1 MRKINIVFVVLMVV
15 FLGLNIFQFLW
26 WKNINTQTAEKYTTE
41 LANLQA
47 TLDSIGSRVEVYTV
61 TTSKKAGD
69 EIKAEDIQTMWTYS
83 TLITDQFVTNP
94 DDIIGRYFKIAVNPG
109 TTLLKNMVMDEE
121 LIDSMRERDITL
133 NRLTVGLEEGDYID
147 IRMTM
152 PYGDD
157 YVVLPHKR
165 VYEIHDATIKLYMT
179 ELEWN
184 IFQGA
189 LIDYY
194 LNAEYGCVMYGDKYI
209 EPGIQQEAVNFYAV
223 PDNIAALLQ
232 KNPNIVDKVEAA
244 NLNEWRQSIDEIL
257 VLFRD
262 EDDTIDSDAA
272 KLLAGRETYNGNV
285 TGDYEAIKAERE
297 EEEAA
302 AAEEAAENAAN
313 GTTTTD
319 DGFVD
324 PNAAGTDPNATGTD
338 PNATG
343 TEDFGTEEEIGD
355 DFWDEP

>member
-1 MRKINIVFVVLMVV
+1 MRKVNIVFVVLTVV
-15 FLGLNIFQFLW
+15 FLGINIFQFLW
-26 WKNINTQTAEKYTTE
+26 WKNINTETAEKYTAE
-41 LANLQA
+41 LASLQA
-47 TLDSIGSRVEVYTV
+47 TLDSIGDRVTVYTV
-61 TTSKKAGD
+61 SSSKKAGD
-69 EIKAEDIQTMWTYS
+69 EILQEDIEEMWTYS

-94 DDIIGRYFKIAVNPG
+94 DDIVGRYFKVAVNPG
-109 TTLLKNMVMDEE
+109 TTILKNMVMDEE

-133 NRLTVGLEEGDYID
+133 NRLTVGLEVGDYID

-157 YVVLPHKR
+157 YVVLSHKR
-165 VYEIHDATIKLYMT
+165 VYEINDATIKLYMS

-194 LNAEYGCVMYGDKYI
+194 LNSEYGCVIYGDKYV
-209 EPGIQQEAVNFYAV
+209 EPGLQEEAVNFYAV

-244 NLNEWRQSIDEIL
+244 SLNEWRQSIDEIL

-262 EDDTIDSDAA
+262 EDDTIDVDAA
-272 KLLAGRETYNGNV
+272 KLFSGRETYNGNV
-285 TGDYEAIKAERE
+285 QGDYEAQKAARE
-297 EEEAA
+297 QEEA
-302 AAEEAAENAAN
+302 EALENGEAV
-313 GTTTTD
+313 TD
-319 DGFVD
+319 DGAV
-324 PNAAGTDPNATGTD
+324 
-338 PNATG
+338 
-343 TEDFGTEEEIGD
+343 TEDFGTEDEVSD

>member
-1 MRKINIVFVVLMVV
+1 MRKVNIVFVVLTVV
-15 FLGLNIFQFLW
+15 FLGINIFQFLW
-26 WKNINTQTAEKYTTE
+26 WKNINTETAEKYTAE
-41 LANLQA
+41 LASLQA
-47 TLDSIGSRVEVYTV
+47 TLDSIGDRVTVYTV
-61 TTSKKAGD
+61 SSSKKAGD
-69 EIKAEDIQTMWTYS
+69 EILQEDIEEMWTYS

-94 DDIIGRYFKIAVNPG
+94 DDIVGRYFKVAVNPG
-109 TTLLKNMVMDEE
+109 TTILKNMVMDEE

-133 NRLTVGLEEGDYID
+133 NRLTVGLEVGDYID

-157 YVVLPHKR
+157 YVVLSHKR
-165 VYEIHDATIKLYMT
+165 VYEINDATIKLYMS

-194 LNAEYGCVMYGDKYI
+194 LNSEYGCVIYGDKYV
-209 EPGIQQEAVNFYAV
+209 EPGLQEEAVNFYAV

-244 NLNEWRQSIDEIL
+244 SLNEWRQSIDEIL

-262 EDDTIDSDAA
+262 EDDTIDVDAA
-272 KLLAGRETYNGNV
+272 KLFSGREEYNGNV
-285 TGDYEAIKAERE
+285 QGDYEAQKAARE
-297 EEEAA
+297 QAEA
-302 AAEEAAENAAN
+302 EALEN
-313 GTTTTD
+313 GETVTD
-319 DGFVD
+319 DGTV
-324 PNAAGTDPNATGTD
+324 
-338 PNATG
+338 
-343 TEDFGTEEEIGD
+343 TEDFGTDEEVSD

>member
-1 MRKINIVFVVLMVV
+1 MRKVNIVFVVLTVV
-15 FLGLNIFQFLW
+15 FIGLNIFQFMW
-26 WKNINTQTAEKYTTE
+26 WKNVNTETAEKYTAE
-41 LANLQA
+41 LATLQA
-47 TLDSIGSRVEVYTV
+47 TLDSIGDRVEVYTV
-61 TTSKKAGD
+61 NSSKKAGD
-69 EIKAEDIQTMWTYS
+69 EILDKDIEVMWTYS

-94 DDIIGRYFKIAVNPG
+94 DDIIGRYFKVAVNPG
-109 TTLLKNMVMDEE
+109 TTILKNMVMDEE

-133 NRLTVGLEEGDYID
+133 NRLTVGLEVGDYID

-157 YVVLPHKR
+157 YVVLSHKR
-165 VYEIHDATIKLYMT
+165 VYEINDSTIKLYMT

-194 LNAEYGCVMYGDKYI
+194 LNSEYGCVIYGDKYI
-209 EPGIQQEAVNFYAV
+209 EPGLQEEAVNFYAV

-244 NLNEWRQSIDEIL
+244 SLNEWRQSIDEIL

-262 EDDTIDSDAA
+262 EEDTIDVDAS
-272 KLLAGRETYNGNV
+272 KLFSGREVYNGNV
-285 TGDYEAIKAERE
+285 QGDYEAQKAARE
-297 EEEAA
+297 QQEAEDLEA
-302 AAEEAAENAAN
+302 AAEEAEM
-313 GTTTTD
+313 
-319 DGFVD
+319 
-324 PNAAGTDPNATGTD
+324 
-338 PNATG
+338 
-343 TEDFGTEEEIGD
+343 EDFGTDEEVSD